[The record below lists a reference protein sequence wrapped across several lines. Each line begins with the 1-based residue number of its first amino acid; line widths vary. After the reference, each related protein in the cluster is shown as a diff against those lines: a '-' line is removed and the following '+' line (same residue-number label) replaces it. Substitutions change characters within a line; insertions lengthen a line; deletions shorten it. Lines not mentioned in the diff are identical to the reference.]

1 MIKLG
6 ILLFVIVL
14 LALFV
19 LIIIYMGNDKSF
31 SNTVSG
37 IILLEEE
44 PNFNSAAIQREIE
57 LRSKLRNR

>member
-14 LALFV
+14 LILFV
-19 LIIIYMGNDKSF
+19 LIVIYMGNDKSF
-31 SNTVSG
+31 TNTISG

-44 PNFNSAAIQREIE
+44 PIFNSATIQRELE
-57 LRSKLRNR
+57 LR